1 MTWLIVLL
9 AYCTIAFLFYS
20 WLLRRSVPEPEQPA
34 REQWILEQIEEEQ
47 RAA

>member
-1 MTWLIVLL
+1 MIWIIALL
-9 AYCTIAFLFYS
+9 AYCTAAFLFYS
-20 WLLRRSVPEPEQPA
+20 WLLRRSVPESELPA